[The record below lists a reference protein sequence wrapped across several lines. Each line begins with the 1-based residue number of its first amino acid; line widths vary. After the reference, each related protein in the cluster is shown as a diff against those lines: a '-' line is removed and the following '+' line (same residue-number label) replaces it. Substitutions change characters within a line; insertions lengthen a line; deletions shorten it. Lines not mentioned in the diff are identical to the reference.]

1 MTQEEFDVKAEELL
15 RDIPDEFR
23 SILNYMAYER
33 GHAYGYDEVLN
44 ILDELVYKF
53 KEPIEQYTQRIT
65 TTKAL

>member
-53 KEPIEQYTQRIT
+53 KEPIEKYTWRIT